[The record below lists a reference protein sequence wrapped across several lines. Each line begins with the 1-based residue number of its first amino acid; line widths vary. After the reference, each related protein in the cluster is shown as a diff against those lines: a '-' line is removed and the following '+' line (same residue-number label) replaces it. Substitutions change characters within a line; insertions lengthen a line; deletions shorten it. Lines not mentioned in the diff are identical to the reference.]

1 MNQIKIGKFIAQLR
15 HEQNWTQEELGDKIG
30 VTNKTISRWE
40 NGVYLPE
47 IEMIQLLSKIFNVSI
62 NEIIAGE
69 RIPEK
74 SFKEIADENLIS
86 AIKNSSFTLKEK
98 IYYFKKKCL
107 KENIALLAANFILLL
122 IIFVYSLLKSITWL
136 IGTNPILWLICY
148 IWLRNRMMIYVE
160 RNAFKNL

>member
-40 NGVYLPE
+40 NGVYLPD

-69 RIPEK
+69 RISEE
-74 SFKEIADENLIS
+74 SFKEIADENFIS

-98 IYYFKKKCL
+98 YI
-107 KENIALLAANFILLL
+107 IL
-122 IIFVYSLLKSITWL
+122 
-136 IGTNPILWLICY
+136 
-148 IWLRNRMMIYVE
+148 R
-160 RNAFKNL
+160 KNG